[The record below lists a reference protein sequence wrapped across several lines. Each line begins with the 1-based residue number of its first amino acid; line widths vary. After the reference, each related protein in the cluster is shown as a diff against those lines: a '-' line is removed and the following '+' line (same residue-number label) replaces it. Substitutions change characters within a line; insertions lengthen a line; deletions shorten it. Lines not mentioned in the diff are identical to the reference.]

1 MARRGREEDQVE
13 GQDEEFLFHL
23 NRGSELLSQGDADG
37 ARTALE
43 RALEL
48 RPRDAKVL
56 GLLGQAHYR
65 LAKYDDAIVA
75 WQRLVDENPA
85 EPAARVNLGLAFLRA
100 KRQSQ
105 ATRQLEI
112 AIDLNPDHKKAMG
125 YLGLALL
132 ESGDPL
138 RAREWFVK
146 AGSDQ
151 MVARCDQV
159 MAGAP
164 ATGQAPA
171 AAAGGS
177 PEVDLPVEVE
187 VEDVGPMPGPA
198 PLATVPVAAAGGA
211 PVRRMAPA
219 PAPGGAASEIAA
231 FAAARM
237 VSAGGG
243 ATFVVAGDT
252 LAVQVRPAVR
262 VRLIGLLAMRGAV
275 EAEPEVKRFRGR
287 QTEKPFGE
295 ASAQL
300 HRVRGDG
307 VLLFAR
313 GARCFTPLRLGDA
326 AFFREESVFGIE
338 DPVAFENGRVPS
350 TGAGELNLVHVRGQ
364 GTVLVVSSGEP
375 QALQVS
381 PDAPLRLPV
390 AALVGWIGSL
400 TPRLVGLIEG
410 GPADV
415 LGVELSGDGKVLVDP
430 SAVAPGPAEP
440 EEAAR

>member
-1 MARRGREEDQVE
+1 MARPGREEDQVE

-23 NRGSELLSQGDADG
+23 NRGSESLSGGDAEG
-37 ARTALE
+37 ARAALE

-65 LAKYDDAIVA
+65 LGKYDDAVVA

-112 AIDLNPDHKKAMG
+112 ALDLNPDHKKAMG

-132 ESGDPL
+132 ESGDPI

-159 MAGAP
+159 LAGAP
-164 ATGQAPA
+164 ATGQAAVVTTSGA
-171 AAAGGS
+171 ADVEA
-177 PEVDLPVEVE
+177 LPVDVE
-187 VEDVGPMPGPA
+187 VEDEVRLTPVPSQASPQLAVVEAPIRRPVPAAAPPGPV
-198 PLATVPVAAAGGA
+198 LDVSTY
-211 PVRRMAPA
+211 
-219 PAPGGAASEIAA
+219 
-231 FAAARM
+231 AAART
-237 VSAGGG
+237 VAVPEG
-243 ATFVVAGDT
+243 ATFAVAGDVLT
-252 LAVQVRPAVR
+252 VRVRPAVR
-262 VRLIGLLAMRGAV
+262 VRLAGLVAARGTV

-287 QTEKPFGE
+287 QTEKAFGE
-295 ASAQL
+295 ASERL
-300 HRVRGDG
+300 HRVHGDG
-307 VLLFAR
+307 VLLFAAADR
-313 GARCFTPLRLGDA
+313 RFTPLRLDDA

-338 DPVAFENGRVPS
+338 DQVVFENGRVPS
-350 TGAGELNLVHVRGQ
+350 TGAGELNLVHLRGQ
-364 GTVLVVSSGEP
+364 GTVLVLSGGEP
-375 QALQVS
+375 LALQVS
-381 PDAPLRLPV
+381 PDAPVRLPV

-400 TPRLVGLIEG
+400 TPRLVGLLEG
-410 GPADV
+410 GPTDV
-415 LGVELSGDGKVLVDP
+415 LGVELTGEGRVLLDP
-430 SAVAPGPAEP
+430 GAVAP
-440 EEAAR
+440 EESVR

>member
-1 MARRGREEDQVE
+1 VARPGREEDQVE

-23 NRGSELLSQGDADG
+23 NRGSESLSRGDAGG
-37 ARTALE
+37 ARASLE

-112 AIDLNPDHKKAMG
+112 ALDLNPDHKKAMG

-138 RAREWFVK
+138 RAREWFVR

-159 MAGAP
+159 LSGAP
-164 ATGQAPA
+164 AAGHAPA
-171 AAAGGS
+171 PSGAASDVDAL
-177 PEVDLPVEVE
+177 PVDVEVDEEVRLTPV
-187 VEDVGPMPGPA
+187 PSPTPS
-198 PLATVPVAAAGGA
+198 PVAAVASAPPARRPAHAG
-211 PVRRMAPA
+211 PVLDV
-219 PAPGGAASEIAA
+219 AA
-231 FAAARM
+231 FAAARN
-237 VSAGGG
+237 VSVPED
-243 ATFVVAGDT
+243 ATFAVAGEV
-252 LAVQVRPAVR
+252 LAVRVRPAVR
-262 VRLIGLLAMRGAV
+262 VRVAGLLAARGAIH
-275 EAEPEVKRFRGR
+275 AEPEVKRFRGR
-287 QTEKPFGE
+287 PTEKPFGD
-295 ASAQL
+295 AADRL

-307 VLLFAR
+307 VLLFAAAER
-313 GARCFTPLRLGDA
+313 RFTPLRLDDA
-326 AFFREESVFGIE
+326 AFFREESVFGFE
-338 DPVAFENGRVPS
+338 DSIVFENGRVPS
-350 TGAGELNLVHVRGQ
+350 PGAGELNLVHLRGQ
-364 GTVLVVSSGEP
+364 GTVLLVSHGEP
-375 QALQVS
+375 QAIEV
-381 PDAPLRLPV
+381 APETPIRLPV

-415 LGVELSGDGKVLVDP
+415 LGVELSGEGRVLLDP
-430 SAVAPGPAEP
+430 GAVEP
-440 EEAAR
+440 EESVR